1 MDINML
7 VFTDFGEEK
16 EGARM
21 VFLYWFREYF
31 RVDLKLCLPP
41 AFLGNHEGN
50 KHTHNSRPSA
60 LISAINRGTFLEVR
74 ASLPLY
80 SLQALSVVVQ
90 THFILRLMLILFGQ
104 LMLTQLSTSN
114 LLQFC
119 FQTNANPIRWR
130 TQRGTCEQALLSAP
144 SSPPWAHALCPSITS
159 FQDSPR
165 SSHTV

>member
-1 MDINML
+1 MGWLYEWFVVDINML

-60 LISAINRGTFLEVR
+60 LISALNRGTFLEVR

-80 SLQALSVVVQ
+80 CLSRHFLSWFKLTLSL
-90 THFILRLMLILFGQ
+90 G
-104 LMLTQLSTSN
+104 
-114 LLQFC
+114 
-119 FQTNANPIRWR
+119 
-130 TQRGTCEQALLSAP
+130 
-144 SSPPWAHALCPSITS
+144 
-159 FQDSPR
+159 
-165 SSHTV
+165 